1 MIKDPTK
8 QHAPL
13 NTQNVMQH
21 TSYNTYT
28 YSKLVPRWQSQADKL
43 VELKIGN
50 PSLRIRSA
58 EQLGPAVYLSFAS
71 CVCDKC
77 VCGVC
82 VAYCSIKG
90 SLLWRRRRPNG
101 SSRLCH
107 FLQSLPCTFARPI
120 HSQSNLI
127 STTKRLMES
136 PSHVSLALQVIALQ
150 ETIYHYFP
158 CVNISISSI

>member
-1 MIKDPTK
+1 MRRLTHKTLCNIHHTIHIHTVNLS
-8 QHAPL
+8 QGGRVRRINWSSSRLAIL
-13 NTQNVMQH
+13 RCVSGRQN
-21 TSYNTYT
+21 N
-28 YSKLVPRWQSQADKL
+28 LV
-43 VELKIGN
+43 
-50 PSLRIRSA
+50 
-58 EQLGPAVYLSFAS
+58 QLCTLALPV
-71 CVCDKC
+71 VCDKC